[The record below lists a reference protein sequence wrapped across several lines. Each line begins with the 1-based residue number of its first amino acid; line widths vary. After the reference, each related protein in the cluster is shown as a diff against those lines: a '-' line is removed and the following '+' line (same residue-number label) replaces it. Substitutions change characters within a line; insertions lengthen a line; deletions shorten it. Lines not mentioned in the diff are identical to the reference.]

1 MSLLLSSLTSSS
13 LSLPS
18 APHDQYKQP
27 PPTSSTP
34 SPTEKV
40 TQFRV
45 YTGQFW
51 SGDPLLRVRIA
62 AFIGEL
68 ITLKDTPSI
77 FDRFGARV
85 PPALKKNRS
94 WPISPLYSIYIQKK
108 VFGQNKKAQ
117 THLKSFNGRQGGI
130 LQSISGVSGASGGLK
145 SQNFDF
151 LTQKFKMAQN
161 GSNSSQN
168 GSNSSQTQNG
178 SNSSQKFKM
187 AQNGSN
193 SSQNGSNSS
202 QTQNGS
208 NSSQTHLKNSKWLK
222 MAQTHL
228 KILTF

>member
-1 MSLLLSSLTSSS
+1 MSRLDVRAWTCPGQVLSSTRTSGGS
-13 LSLPS
+13 LRPPKRPS
-18 APHDQYKQP
+18 KARNGQK
-27 PPTSSTP
+27 
-34 SPTEKV
+34 SPFLV
-40 TQFRV
+40 WTQ
-45 YTGQFW
+45 QFW
-51 SGDPLLRVRIA
+51 SQDPIKPFPDG

-77 FDRFGARV
+77 SNRLASRGQT
-85 PPALKKNRS
+85 PAKKNTS

-108 VFGQNKKAQ
+108 VLDQNKKAQ

-178 SNSSQKFKM
+178 SNSSQ
-187 AQNGSN
+187 
-193 SSQNGSNSS
+193 
-202 QTQNGS
+202 
-208 NSSQTHLKNSKWLK
+208 THLKNSKWLK

-228 KILTF
+228 KIFTF